1 MIIRGSLFR
10 GLVFI
15 YLLVICLTSVIL
27 LAAGQL
33 QSWVAESW
41 AAGLI
46 MLAAVSV
53 DTFFRWRE
61 STVTVDERFVA
72 GLDGNAIFPRHIKVE
87 REQIDC
93 NRKQKRSVWD
103 VLSGTYRLFA
113 VDDRQIVL
121 PNFFFLETDY
131 NKLRNL
137 LIVGSEKG
145 HNRLHADGESFGIP
159 L

>member
-1 MIIRGSLFR
+1 
-10 GLVFI
+10 
-15 YLLVICLTSVIL
+15 
-27 LAAGQL
+27 
-33 QSWVAESW
+33 
-41 AAGLI
+41 